1 MPQPVD
7 LVRFVQFSDGTASGL
22 TTLVELFVANTTEAL
37 EDLAAAIG
45 SGMPAEIERVA
56 HRAAGSTAACGAGRL
71 GELLSELE
79 RVAQQGGTERAAD
92 LLSEIAAEAARVCEF
107 LRQTIRRE
115 SEPA

>member
-45 SGMPAEIERVA
+45 SGPAEIERVA